1 MGSNSVDIVKV
12 DRALRKGGMMK
23 KRKLPRVML
32 IVAITGG
39 LTILLS
45 SCTPESEATATEE
58 YPVIAVQRGDI
69 TIDIAAA
76 GNLSYSLQEDLAFE
90 MAGTV
95 EEVLVEVGDSVE
107 EGQVMA
113 RLDSSEW
120 EDQLTVAENSLLQ
133 AEINVR
139 NAEIALDNAKNPYTE
154 EEIEEAEDELRM
166 AENQLR
172 YDLKHGPESSVLQS
186 QESVYQKQKTLD
198 EMEEAADEDDIE
210 IKEMQLRL
218 AEAQLENAMDEV
230 EEALDANL
238 EIIAP
243 FDGFITWVNTEA
255 EGGDEVMKG
264 TVAVQI
270 ADPTRFEAV
279 LWVSETDIFDVKLGG
294 EASVQVD
301 AISTLNLPAEVTDIS
316 PTAIIQSGVVNYEV
330 TVEAESLEI
339 VRQRQLEAMQEHQKT
354 VQEMTTSGE
363 IPEQLQEAIEAG
375 EITQEQAEEMIS
387 NWQQRGE
394 GSSLEQMPTLIP
406 EDFKLKEGLSVT
418 VSIVISQASDVL
430 LVPNPAV
437 TYLRGEAYVQVLL
450 PDGEIEER
458 LIQTGISDWQYTE
471 VSEGLSEGE
480 EVILPDAASAGTA
493 TTPEQEDQRPS
504 GGIMPPMRGGGPH
517 P

>member
-1 MGSNSVDIVKV
+1 MK
-12 DRALRKGGMMK
+12 RAKLR
-23 KRKLPRVML
+23 RAML

-39 LTILLS
+39 LAILLS
-45 SCTPESEATATEE
+45 GCTPESESTAIEE
-58 YPVIAVQRGDI
+58 YQVITVQRGDI

-120 EDQLTVAENSLLQ
+120 EDQLTAVENSLLQ
-133 AEINVR
+133 TEINVK
-139 NAEIALDNAKNPYTE
+139 NAEVALDNAKNPYTE

-186 QESVYQKQKTLD
+186 QQSVYQKQKTLD

-210 IKEMQLRL
+210 IKEMQLSL
-218 AEAQLENAMDEV
+218 AEAQLENAKDEV
-230 EEALDANL
+230 EEALDASL

-270 ADPTRFEAV
+270 ADPTRFEVV

-301 AISTLNLPAEVTDIS
+301 AIATLTLPAEVTDIS
-316 PTAIIQSGVVNYEV
+316 PTATIQSGVVNYEV
-330 TVEAESLEI
+330 TVEAESLET
-339 VRQRQLEAMQEHQKT
+339 VRQQQLEAMQE
-354 VQEMTTSGE
+354 
-363 IPEQLQEAIEAG
+363 QLQEAVEQG
-375 EITQEQAEEMIS
+375 QITQEQAEEMVQRM
-387 NWQQRGE
+387 QQME
-394 GSSLEQMPTLIP
+394 VSALEQMPALIP

-418 VSIVISQASDVL
+418 VSILITEASDVL
-430 LVPNPAV
+430 LVPNQAI
-437 TYLRGEAYVQVLL
+437 THRGREAYVQVVS
-450 PDGEIEER
+450 PDEVIEER

-471 VSEGLSEGE
+471 VTDGLNEGE
-480 EVILPDAASAGTA
+480 QVVVPQ
-493 TTPEQEDQRPS
+493 TTGSDTSTTSEQGFQRPPRGMMPVPGM
-504 GGIMPPMRGGGPH
+504 GGVH

>member
-1 MGSNSVDIVKV
+1 
-12 DRALRKGGMMK
+12 MK
-23 KRKLPRVML
+23 KAKLRRAVL

-39 LTILLS
+39 LAIPLS
-45 SCTPESEATATEE
+45 GCTPESEATAIEE
-58 YPVIAVQRGDI
+58 YQVITVQRGDI
-69 TIDIAAA
+69 TIDMAAA

-107 EGQVMA
+107 EGQVLA

-120 EDQLTVAENSLLQ
+120 EDQLTAAENSLLQ
-133 AEINVR
+133 TEINVK

-172 YDLKHGPESSVLQS
+172 YDLKHGPDSSVLQD
-186 QESVYQKQKTLD
+186 QERVYSLQKQLD

-218 AEAQLENAMDEV
+218 AEAQLENAKDEV
-230 EEALDANL
+230 EEALDASL

-243 FDGFITWVNTEA
+243 FDGFITWGNTEA

-301 AISTLNLPAEVTDIS
+301 AISTLTLPAEVTDIS

-330 TVEAESLEI
+330 TVEAESLET
-339 VRQRQLEAMQEHQKT
+339 VRQQQLEAMQ
-354 VQEMTTSGE
+354 
-363 IPEQLQEAIEAG
+363 EQLQEAIEVG
-375 EITQEQAEEMIS
+375 TITQEQAEEMIS
-387 NWQQRGE
+387 NRQQGGE
-394 GSSLEQMPTLIP
+394 GLALQKMPTLIP
-406 EDFKLKEGLSVT
+406 EDFELKEGLSVT
-418 VSIVISQASDVL
+418 VSILISQASDVL
-430 LVPNPAV
+430 LVPNSAV
-437 TYLRGEAYVQVLL
+437 TYLRGEAYVQVVL

-458 LIQTGISDWQYTE
+458 LIQTGIRDWQYTG
-471 VSEGLSEGE
+471 VIDGLSEGE
-480 EVILPDAASAGTA
+480 QVVVPQATSAGTL
-493 TTPEQEDQRPS
+493 TPPEQGFQRPQ
-504 GGIMPPMRGGGPH
+504 GGMAPGMGGVH